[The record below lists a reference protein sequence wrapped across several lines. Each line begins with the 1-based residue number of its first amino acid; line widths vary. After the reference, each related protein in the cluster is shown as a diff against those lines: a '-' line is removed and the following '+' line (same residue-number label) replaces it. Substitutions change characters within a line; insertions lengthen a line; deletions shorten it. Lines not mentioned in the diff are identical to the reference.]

1 MKTSFQYFTEDS
13 SVTLLEENVWKGNL
27 SPRWSI
33 GSTPNGG
40 YSMALATRAI
50 SGSLTHKDPLSITA
64 NYLERVDF
72 GEAIIK
78 VEPLSI
84 TNVIYQ
90 IQLIQYQLAPIF
102 NGGVLPY

>member
-84 TNVIYQ
+84 TKSLS
-90 IQLIQYQLAPIF
+90 LIHI
-102 NGGVLPY
+102 